1 MQMLLKNQLKMLK
14 YQLHLVNQCWVLA
27 NHSIFQVLENIQQ
40 QITILV
46 RMLKASKLEVN
57 QRIISEMILLAQVP
71 MILQIIFQKNAFNLQ
86 QLPVV
91 AKENNFIIKVFTTQV
106 QANIMMVAKILA
118 RARNHSR
125 SEESPKIK
133 LEMKFQDQAIMM
145 QMKKLQKAPQ
155 LALNNLKV
163 LEKILWVMKRKL
175 NQDPDNTLMAI
186 KLLEKMSHH
195 SLWDQEE
202 SKDWKWV
209 QALENMMQPSIL
221 LKIVL
226 EILRWVLAKDL
237 TLLLKLQEICQ
248 DQEPMIQF
256 INSDKIKLLLQFKA
270 KDKKFKETK
279 HLDLAHM
286 MRIVE

>member
-1 MQMLLKNQLKMLK
+1 
-14 YQLHLVNQCWVLA
+14 
-27 NHSIFQVLENIQQ
+27 
-40 QITILV
+40 
-46 RMLKASKLEVN
+46 MLKASKLEVN

-163 LEKILWVMKRKL
+163 LEKIL
-175 NQDPDNTLMAI
+175 
-186 KLLEKMSHH
+186 
-195 SLWDQEE
+195 
-202 SKDWKWV
+202 
-209 QALENMMQPSIL
+209 
-221 LKIVL
+221 
-226 EILRWVLAKDL
+226 
-237 TLLLKLQEICQ
+237 
-248 DQEPMIQF
+248 
-256 INSDKIKLLLQFKA
+256 
-270 KDKKFKETK
+270 
-279 HLDLAHM
+279 
-286 MRIVE
+286 